1 MVHSDEPTL
10 CTDKVKTYLLSD
22 IDTTTI
28 LIITLLIITLLII
41 TLLIITLLIIA
52 LLIITLLIITLLI
65 ITLLIITL
73 LLEQYFKR
81 HPTTK
86 FNKTPSAKY
95 ILL

>member
-1 MVHSDEPTL
+1 MRRSTVLSLPPQL
-10 CTDKVKTYLLSD
+10 VFLAYSYAYGVSVVCLLVKREREGGEK
-22 IDTTTI
+22 
-28 LIITLLIITLLII
+28 
-41 TLLIITLLIIA
+41 A
-52 LLIITLLIITLLI
+52 RKE
-65 ITLLIITL
+65 